1 LAGPPNTVENLSF
14 ATDNGS
20 PAGYAYR
27 TGQTVISNQ
36 LQSEAR
42 FQMPDLLADHGIS
55 RAIDVVIERGGC
67 GQAFFGVLEVDS
79 PGPGRFDQADADF
92 LASFAGLLGIAI
104 ERQHSDA
111 MLQDA
116 LDYQALLMTREM
128 SHRVKNSLTLVV
140 GLLRLQSRSAQLD
153 DVRSALEEAGSRVA
167 TIAQVHDHLWQ
178 GSRIGF
184 VDLADFMNEFCRR
197 LQGRGGGERP
207 ELPCRPDAALRR
219 PCHSAGSFDQ
229 RARHQRCETRISGW
243 RRDG

>member
-178 GSRIGF
+178 AHGS
-184 VDLADFMNEFCRR
+184 VLST
-197 LQGRGGGERP
+197 L
-207 ELPCRPDAALRR
+207 
-219 PCHSAGSFDQ
+219 
-229 RARHQRCETRISGW
+229 RIS
-243 RRDG
+243 